1 MPRLLLVIAD
11 PLLAETVAGHLGRAM
26 AVTRA
31 DDPASTLAAVED
43 QDLILVDEAAWS
55 GDEAP
60 CRALRA
66 AGVTLPLVLLAAGG
80 GGDPDADLV
89 IAKPLRLSAL
99 SARLSDVLSR
109 RAATAGIALGPWRL
123 ECDRRLLTAV
133 AEERAVRLTDKEV
146 AILRRLAEAA
156 GAVVSRENLLADVWG
171 YSADLDTHTLE
182 THIYRL
188 RRKIGEGGDDD
199 SPGLL
204 RTEPGGYRLA
214 LEG

>member
-11 PLLAETVAGHLGRAM
+11 PLLAETVAGHLGKAM

-31 DDPASTLAAVED
+31 DDPASALAAVGD
-43 QDLILVDEAAWS
+43 QDLILVDDAAWT
-55 GDEAP
+55 GEDAP

-66 AGVTLPLVLLAAGG
+66 AGVTLPLALLATGG
-80 GGDPDADLV
+80 TSDPDADLV

-99 SARLSDVLSR
+99 AARLTEMLSR
-109 RAATAGIALGPWRL
+109 RSSPSEWTIGPWRL
-123 ECDRRLLTAV
+123 DPDRRLLTADD
-133 AEERAVRLTDKEV
+133 ERTVRLTDKEV

-156 GAVVSRENLLADVWG
+156 GAVVSREDLLADVWG

-188 RRKIGEGGDDD
+188 RRKMEDGGDED

-214 LEG
+214 LAG

>member
-1 MPRLLLVIAD
+1 
-11 PLLAETVAGHLGRAM
+11 M

-31 DDPASTLAAVED
+31 DDSASALAAVAD
-43 QDLILVDEAAWS
+43 QDLILVDEAAWT
-55 GDEAP
+55 GDDAP
-60 CRALRA
+60 CRALRE

-99 SARLSDVLSR
+99 SARLTELLSR
-109 RAATAGIALGPWRL
+109 RAATAEIGLGCWRL
-123 ECDRRLLTAV
+123 DSDRRTLIA
-133 AEERAVRLTDKEV
+133 ADDRAVRLTDKEV

-156 GAVVSRENLLADVWG
+156 GAVVTREDLLADVWG

-188 RRKIGEGGDDD
+188 RRKMGEGGDDD

-204 RTEPGGYRLA
+204 RTEPGGYRLVLA
-214 LEG
+214 

>member
-1 MPRLLLVIAD
+1 
-11 PLLAETVAGHLGRAM
+11 M

-31 DDPASTLAAVED
+31 DDPASALAAVVD
-43 QDLILVDEAAWS
+43 QDLVLVDEAAWS

-80 GGDPDADLV
+80 GDDPDADLV

-99 SARLSDVLSR
+99 APRLAELLSR
-109 RAATAGIALGPWRL
+109 RAASAEIALGPWRL
-123 ECDRRLLTAV
+123 ECERRILTAT
-133 AEERAVRLTDKEV
+133 EDERSVRLTDKEV

-156 GAVVSRENLLADVWG
+156 GAVVSREDLLADVWG

-204 RTEPGGYRLA
+204 RTEPGGYRLV